1 LGREKDGVGDGFKGF
16 EEIEG
21 FGAGADEGVTNAVA
35 LCKNEEASRRGFI
48 QRDSEKN
55 ETTGG
60 KFFVEGGEFG
70 ELFGAGGTP
79 CGPEV
84 EEKEF
89 SVKGGCVVG
98 LIGGKVEKG
107 KVGRE
112 LEGGGSRAAGAQEK
126 ERR

>member
-1 LGREKDGVGDGFKGF
+1 MGREKDGIGDGFKGF

-21 FGAGADEGVTNAVA
+21 FGAGADEGVTNTVA

-60 KFFVEGGEFG
+60 KLFVEGGEFG
-70 ELFGAGGTP
+70 ELFGTGGTP

-98 LIGGKVEKG
+98 LIGG
-107 KVGRE
+107 
-112 LEGGGSRAAGAQEK
+112 
-126 ERR
+126 

>member
-1 LGREKDGVGDGFKGF
+1 MGREKDGVGDGFKGF

-21 FGAGADEGVTNAVA
+21 VGAGADEGVTNAVA
-35 LCKNEEASRRGFI
+35 LCKNEEASRWGFI

-79 CGPEV
+79 CGPQIKK
-84 EEKEF
+84 EKLA
-89 SVKGGCVVG
+89 VN
-98 LIGGKVEKG
+98 
-107 KVGRE
+107 
-112 LEGGGSRAAGAQEK
+112 GGGVEGLA
-126 ERR
+126 